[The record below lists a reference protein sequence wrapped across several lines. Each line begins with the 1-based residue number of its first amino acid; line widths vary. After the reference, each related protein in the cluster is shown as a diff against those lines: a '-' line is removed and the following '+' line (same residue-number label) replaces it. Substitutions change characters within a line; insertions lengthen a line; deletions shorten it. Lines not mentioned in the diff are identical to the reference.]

1 VTHLDRGISYWRSEL
16 LRAAK
21 EVLKDSVLYTLK
33 LLVGSFVEEYLVRR
47 PLKKIMEINRKWDF
61 DDEED
66 FMYDYQ
72 AA

>member
-1 VTHLDRGISYWRSEL
+1 MAQLDRGINYWRAEL

-47 PLKKIMEINRKWDF
+47 PLKKIMEINRKWGF
-61 DDEED
+61 DDDED

>member
-1 VTHLDRGISYWRSEL
+1 MTHLDRGISYWRSEL

>member
-1 VTHLDRGISYWRSEL
+1 MDRGISYWREEL